1 MRKNTDVSSKK
12 ELSARDFVEA
22 ADTKRIFIYRKDGYV
37 LCFLRIYP
45 YNINLKSEEEKRAET
60 EALAATF
67 KKDRKDFV
75 YFTLPR
81 EIDLDKYKELL
92 KEKYA
97 QETHIGKRHI
107 LAAMMEQCSILVTNG
122 ENYEHQHF
130 IKIWKKGNNKATV
143 EEELRERI
151 TEFQIR
157 YKNAGI
163 ECEILKEQ
171 EIVKLCNLYGNSL
184 LAVFESNDS
193 AMYTPISQF

>member
-1 MRKNTDVSSKK
+1 MKQKVIDKK
-12 ELSARDFVEA
+12 EASARKFVEG
-22 ADTKRIFIYRKDGYV
+22 ADAKGIYLYREDGYI

-45 YNINLKSEEEKRAET
+45 YNLNLKSEEEKRAET

-67 KKDRKDFV
+67 RKDRKDFV

-92 KEKYA
+92 KKKYS
-97 QETHIGKRHI
+97 QETNLGRRHI

-130 IKIWKKGNNKATV
+130 IKIWKKGNNKASA

-151 TEFQIR
+151 LEFQSR

-184 LAVFESNDS
+184 QAAYELIENNTI
-193 AMYTPISQF
+193 YTPISQF